1 MYRAFVIAF
10 PRPFRAVFVPVG
22 KFLVPDV
29 FEQDFVN
36 GLMAGLLIRLL
47 FLEPVQDILVQG
59 NGYFPLNGL
68 VEKAAPAF

>member
-10 PRPFRAVFVPVG
+10 PRPFRAVLVPVQE
-22 KFLVPDV
+22 FLVPDV
-29 FEQDFVN
+29 FEQDFVHD
-36 GLMAGLLIRLL
+36 LVVSLLIRLL